1 MSSRIHDSQRDSLT
15 GFPVVLQ
22 GDHTYIHRGKAFSL
36 PIAISALAADGS
48 YNIGFITPNRSNG
61 SPVIHWRPTEFS
73 STANA
78 VRLKL
83 YQGSAFS
90 VGTLEVPRNR
100 NQYGSELG
108 EGIIKNPVMPIYTN
122 VTASLT
128 NTVIVDTKAGG
139 GFANQPAGGKVIAVS
154 DDAADIGQTLTVYGT
169 VTGKTTTVTTDII
182 TLKGTT
188 EVDSVIK
195 TFQNILGA
203 ELSAKCAG
211 TITLS
216 SAGGAIFTISPDT
229 LSVGIET
236 PKSTIGYNEVPCH
249 DASGVST
256 APIGIIGTSYDDSV
270 ITSVDTLNGNTEE
283 AHNATPFKTIDK
295 VLIGAAAADV
305 NVTILVPDH
314 VVDTYSVGA
323 AGNSSRAGGNG
334 GANQELI
341 LEPGTS
347 YVLNVKN
354 IGTVNATDVDL
365 NVFYYEEVV

>member
-36 PIAISALAADGS
+36 PIAISALAADAS
-48 YNIGFITPNRSNG
+48 YNIGFTTPNRGNG
-61 SPVIHWRPTEFS
+61 SPMIHWRPTEFS

-90 VGTLEVPRNR
+90 DGTLEIPRNR

-108 EGIIKNPVMPIYTN
+108 AGIIKNPVMPIYTN

-128 NTVIVDTKAGG
+128 NTVIVNAEAGG
-139 GFANQPAGGKVIAVS
+139 GFANQPAGGKVTAVS
-154 DDAADIGQTLTVYGT
+154 DNETDIGQTLTVYGT
-169 VTGKTTTVTTDII
+169 VTDKTTTVTTNII

-188 EVDSVIK
+188 AVDSALA

-216 SAGGAIFTISPDT
+216 SADGAIFTISADT
-229 LSVGIET
+229 LSAGIEI
-236 PKSTIGYNEVPCH
+236 PKSTIGYNEVPRH
-249 DASGVST
+249 DASGAST
-256 APIGIIGTSYDDSV
+256 APVGVIGTSYDDSV
-270 ITSVDTLNGNTEE
+270 ITSVDALNGETEE
-283 AHNATPFKTIDK
+283 AHNSTPFKTINK
-295 VLIGAAAADV
+295 VLIGAVAADI

-314 VVDTYSVGA
+314 AVDTYSVGT
-323 AGNSSRAGGNG
+323 AGNSSRAGGSG

-354 IGTVNATDVDL
+354 IGSVTATDVDL
-365 NVFYYEEVV
+365 NVFYYEVVV

>member
-36 PIAISALAADGS
+36 PIAISALAADAS
-48 YNIGFITPNRSNG
+48 YNIGFTTPNRGNG
-61 SPVIHWRPTEFS
+61 SPMIHWRPTEFS

-90 VGTLEVPRNR
+90 DGTLEIPRNR

-122 VTASLT
+122 VTASLA
-128 NTVIVDTKAGG
+128 NTIIVKTKAGG
-139 GFANQPAGGKVIAVS
+139 GFTNQPAGKKVTAVS
-154 DDAADIGQTLTVYGT
+154 DDETDIGQTLTIYGT
-169 VTGKTTTVTTDII
+169 VTDKTTTVTTDII
-182 TLKGTT
+182 TLNGTT
-188 EVDSVIK
+188 GVDSALE
-195 TFQNILGA
+195 TFQNILGV
-203 ELSAKCAG
+203 ELSAACAG

-216 SAGGAIFTISPDT
+216 CTDGTILTISADT
-229 LSVGIET
+229 LSVGIEIPT
-236 PKSTIGYNEVPCH
+236 STIGYNEVPRH
-249 DASGVST
+249 DASGAST
-256 APIGIIGTSYDDSV
+256 APVGIIGTSYDDSV
-270 ITSVDTLNGNTEE
+270 ITSVDALNGNTEE

-295 VLIGAAAADV
+295 VLIGAVAADI

-314 VVDTYSVGA
+314 AVDTYSVGT
-323 AGNSSRAGGNG
+323 AGNSSRAGGSG

-354 IGTVNATDVDL
+354 IGSITATDVDL